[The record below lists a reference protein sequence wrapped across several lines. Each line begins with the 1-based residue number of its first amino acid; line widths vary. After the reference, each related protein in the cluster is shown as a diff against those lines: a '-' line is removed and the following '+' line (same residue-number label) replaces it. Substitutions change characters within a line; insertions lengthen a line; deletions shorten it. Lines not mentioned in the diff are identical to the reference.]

1 MSEHFVGYEYQDI
14 TVKRSM
20 AAFYIDGYENF
31 GWKLDGTRDPA
42 GKPDAVTL
50 SFKRD
55 RKFRG
60 KAELTRLQGQ
70 FDACMSEILS
80 LEASKVVKA
89 SAAAY
94 TVGVAGTA
102 FMAASVFA
110 YTAGLLRSVLSLGGA
125 QQELYTI
132 QGTVPTAGN
141 FSVGCRFA
149 DRCEHCMD
157 ICCNRAPALSE
168 ISPGHLCRC
177 WLHADTPKEETA

>member
-110 YTAGLLRSVLSLGGA
+110 YTAGLLPLSIVLAVPGLAGWVIPYLLFSKIRRDRSARAAPLIDGKYDEAYAVCERASGLL
-125 QQELYTI
+125 
-132 QGTVPTAGN
+132 AG
-141 FSVGCRFA
+141 
-149 DRCEHCMD
+149 
-157 ICCNRAPALSE
+157 
-168 ISPGHLCRC
+168 
-177 WLHADTPKEETA
+177 